1 MKVLFATSS
10 LGLGHATRDLP
21 LIHALQREGHEVLS
35 LSTGRALQLLKREAP
50 DCQFLDIP
58 DYPLFFTNNKMS
70 VSRLLALSPKIFS
83 AMHREHV
90 LAEKLRKK
98 HNIDMIVTDG
108 RYGVF
113 SKHVPSYWVSHQL
126 RFISPGRFPPAELGA
141 QFMHTLV
148 QKNFVNVLVPDYEHD
163 SLSGDLS
170 HNLRFMN
177 QEKLNYLGV
186 LSQVK
191 KQDVR
196 QDVDFFVSLTGG
208 VPSGS
213 SFERS
218 IFEQVH
224 KLPGKVVVTR
234 GLPEADGQVEQRG
247 NAMVYGHLNRERQS
261 EMMNRAKFV
270 ICRSGYTTLM
280 ELAELNKRA
289 YFVPTPGAT
298 EQQYLAKYHKRN
310 GTFDYASQKQFCMER
325 LQYSIAAYSGV
336 RRKCKTKES
345 VKRFMDA
352 VA

>member
-21 LIHALQREGHEVLS
+21 LIHALQKEGHEVVS

-58 DYPLFFTNNKMS
+58 DYPLFFTQNRMS
-70 VSRLLALSPKIFS
+70 VSRLLALSPRIFS

-98 HNIDMIVTDG
+98 YDLDMIVTDG
-108 RYGVF
+108 RYGAF
-113 SKHVPSYWVSHQL
+113 SKHIPSYWVSHQL
-126 RFISPGRFPPAELGA
+126 RFISPGRFFPAELGA

-148 QKNFVNVLVPDYEHD
+148 QKNFVNVLVPDYED
-163 SLSGDLS
+163 ESLSGDLS

-177 QEKLNYLGV
+177 KSKLNYLGV
-186 LSQVK
+186 LSQVQK
-191 KQDVR
+191 RDVK

-218 IFEQVH
+218 VLSQLH

-234 GLPEADGQVEQRG
+234 GLPEAAGRVEERG
-247 NAMVYGHLNRERQS
+247 HATIYGHLDREQQS

-270 ICRSGYTTLM
+270 VCRSGYTTLM
-280 ELAELNKRA
+280 ELAELNKRG

-298 EQQYLAKYHKRN
+298 EQQYLAKFHREQ
-310 GTFDYASQKQFCMER
+310 GTFDFASQKQFCMQR
-325 LQYSIAAYSGV
+325 LQESMHYSGV
-336 RRKCKTKES
+336 RRKCRTKDS